1 MSELPLLSRYGPP
14 DTGLPGSGL
23 LSGGGGERPQR
34 TRPAVIFKPA
44 NDATPWCYDPAR
56 PWSPRIVSVSAT
68 ARDKVKGARRSFSN
82 STGVF
87 VLTGFAESGER
98 ASSAPPSSSSA
109 AYPAPQA
116 LAWQG
121 K

>member
-56 PWSPRIVSVSAT
+56 PVGNHIDQHILVVGSLVAY
-68 ARDKVKGARRSFSN
+68 
-82 STGVF
+82 
-87 VLTGFAESGER
+87 LHLR
-98 ASSAPPSSSSA
+98 AQEFRHV
-109 AYPAPQA
+109 Y
-116 LAWQG
+116 G
-121 K
+121 CGINIK

>member
-1 MSELPLLSRYGPP
+1 MSELPLLSGCGPP

-23 LSGGGGERPQR
+23 LSGGVGEEPQR

-44 NDATPWCYDPAR
+44 NGATPWCYDPAR

-68 ARDKVKGARRSFSN
+68 GPDKVKGAHRSFSN

-87 VLTGFAESGER
+87 VLRGFAKSGER
-98 ASSAPPSSSSA
+98 ASSAP
-109 AYPAPQA
+109 
-116 LAWQG
+116 
-121 K
+121 